1 MRAIAG
7 ACAAIDDDAG
17 LFLALALVPAAAPA
31 KRETS
36 PSASPEAKEKSR

>member
-7 ACAAIDDDAG
+7 ACATIDAG

-31 KRETS
+31 KRDKS